1 MTSGGRGV
9 RGASRRRTKCLN
21 GEKRVI
27 DRAEFVAGNYDDL
40 AIQFRDE
47 VANGVVL
54 AQWNQKAAG
63 TLNK

>member
-1 MTSGGRGV
+1 M